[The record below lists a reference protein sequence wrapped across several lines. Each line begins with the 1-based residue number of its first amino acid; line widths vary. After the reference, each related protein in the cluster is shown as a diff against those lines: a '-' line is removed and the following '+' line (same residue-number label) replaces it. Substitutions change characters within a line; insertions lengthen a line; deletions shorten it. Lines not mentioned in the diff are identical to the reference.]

1 MAVSPSHADSALFT
15 PISINNGK
23 IQLAHRVILAPLTRN
38 RGTPLKRDSTAEDPN
53 RVWLPNEMMAEYYG
67 QRASK
72 GGLMI
77 TEGVPPSLE
86 VCVCVFLVFFF
97 SFLFNMLLVEVPCSL
112 LLSGAMAELST
123 EMMPMFRGIV
133 RFGRSLMA
141 VLDVR
146 RPSFEKRQPQNDE

>member
-1 MAVSPSHADSALFT
+1 MALSPSHADSALFT
-15 PISINNGK
+15 PLSINNGK

-86 VCVCVFLVFFF
+86 VCVCVFLVVFF

-123 EMMPMFRGIV
+123 EMMPMFRAIV
-133 RFGRSLMA
+133 RFG
-141 VLDVR
+141 
-146 RPSFEKRQPQNDE
+146 

>member
-1 MAVSPSHADSALFT
+1 MAISPNHADSALFT
-15 PISINNGK
+15 PIAINNGK

-38 RGTPLKRDSTAEDPN
+38 RGTPLKRESTAEDPN

-86 VCVCVFLVFFF
+86 VCLVCSVFVFFF
-97 SFLFNMLLVEVPCSL
+97 FPIIPCYVFGRGSL
-112 LLSGAMAELST
+112 LLGGART
-123 EMMPMFRGIV
+123 EFQSEMIPMFVVLWESGIV
-133 RFGRSLMA
+133 RFRRIVDIYCGR
-141 VLDVR
+141 
-146 RPSFEKRQPQNDE
+146 

>member
-97 SFLFNMLLVEVPCSL
+97 LSVQYALGRGSLFLVGGWSNGGVE
-112 LLSGAMAELST
+112 T
-123 EMMPMFRGIV
+123 EMIPMFRGIV

-146 RPSFEKRQPQNDE
+146 RPSFEKRQPQK

>member
-97 SFLFNMLLVEVPCSL
+97 LFCSTCSWSRFLVPCC
-112 LLSGAMAELST
+112 
-123 EMMPMFRGIV
+123 
-133 RFGRSLMA
+133 
-141 VLDVR
+141 
-146 RPSFEKRQPQNDE
+146 

>member
-1 MAVSPSHADSALFT
+1 MAISPTHADSALFT
-15 PISINNGK
+15 PIAINNGK

-38 RGTPLKRDSTAEDPN
+38 RGTPLKRESTAEDPN

-86 VCVCVFLVFFF
+86 VCLCVLFLFSFF
-97 SFLFNMLLVEVPCSL
+97 SFFSFFRPSDYSL
-112 LLSGAMAELST
+112 LCFWE
-123 EMMPMFRGIV
+123 
-133 RFGRSLMA
+133 RFLVVGWSMDG
-141 VLDVR
+141 V
-146 RPSFEKRQPQNDE
+146 

>member
-1 MAVSPSHADSALFT
+1 MAISPTHADSALFT
-15 PISINNGK
+15 PIAINNGK

-38 RGTPLKRDSTAEDPN
+38 RGTPLKRESTAEDPN

-86 VCVCVFLVFFF
+86 VCLLCSVFVFF
-97 SFLFNMLLVEVPCSL
+97 SFFFFRLFPVVFWGEVPCCWV
-112 LLSGAMAELST
+112 EQ
-123 EMMPMFRGIV
+123 
-133 RFGRSLMA
+133 GRSLSP
-141 VLDVR
+141 R
-146 RPSFEKRQPQNDE
+146 

>member
-1 MAVSPSHADSALFT
+1 MAISPNHADSALFT
-15 PISINNGK
+15 PIAINNGK

-38 RGTPLKRDSTAEDPN
+38 RGTPLKRESTAEDPN

-86 VCVCVFLVFFF
+86 VCLCVLFLFSFF
-97 SFLFNMLLVEVPCSL
+97 SFFSFFRPSDYSL
-112 LLSGAMAELST
+112 LCFWE
-123 EMMPMFRGIV
+123 
-133 RFGRSLMA
+133 RFLVVGWSMDG
-141 VLDVR
+141 V
-146 RPSFEKRQPQNDE
+146 

>member
-1 MAVSPSHADSALFT
+1 MAISPTHADSALFT
-15 PISINNGK
+15 PIAINNGK

-38 RGTPLKRDSTAEDPN
+38 RGTPLKRESTAEDPN

-86 VCVCVFLVFFF
+86 VCLCVLFLFSFF
-97 SFLFNMLLVEVPCSL
+97 SFFSFFRPSDYSL
-112 LLSGAMAELST
+112 LCFWERFLVVST
-123 EMMPMFRGIV
+123 LR
-133 RFGRSLMA
+133 
-141 VLDVR
+141 
-146 RPSFEKRQPQNDE
+146 

>member
-1 MAVSPSHADSALFT
+1 MAISPTHADSALFT
-15 PISINNGK
+15 PIAINNGK

-38 RGTPLKRDSTAEDPN
+38 RGTPLKRESTAEDPN

-86 VCVCVFLVFFF
+86 VCLLCSVFVFFF
-97 SFLFNMLLVEVPCSL
+97 LFFFQPSDYSL
-112 LLSGAMAELST
+112 LCFWE
-123 EMMPMFRGIV
+123 
-133 RFGRSLMA
+133 RFLA
-141 VLDVR
+141 VGWSKDGV
-146 RPSFEKRQPQNDE
+146 

>member
-1 MAVSPSHADSALFT
+1 MAISPTHADSALFT
-15 PISINNGK
+15 PIAINNGK

-38 RGTPLKRDSTAEDPN
+38 RGTPLKRESTAEDPN

-86 VCVCVFLVFFF
+86 VCLCVLFLFSFFFF
-97 SFLFNMLLVEVPCSL
+97 SPDYSL
-112 LLSGAMAELST
+112 LCFWE
-123 EMMPMFRGIV
+123 
-133 RFGRSLMA
+133 RFLA
-141 VLDVR
+141 VGWSKDGV
-146 RPSFEKRQPQNDE
+146 